1 MRNRAG
7 SSPVNEPIN
16 KHDRPPTVTSPSRRS
31 VEEKLRRGSLG
42 AVDAVKQ
49 RARRDTTTSSDMSSE
64 NELDPS
70 LFKRRQIK
78 SSRGAKNI
86 SFLDDQTEE
95 EGDDEQER
103 LEKVMEDKAEESNN
117 VSDGSSLS
125 SEFAETADS
134 ESLLDADDDVL
145 GPSSLSD
152 LMPPALNV
160 NPPASPRRTR
170 NQAPNTLQALP
181 PPRPIST
188 IQPISALGQAIR
200 ARKAKPKNPVE
211 VFARFSGKG
220 ALDPLNIR
228 IYVPFS
234 EAPSKPFDLPLQRSV
249 QDSDSGAG
257 AANITVADAI
267 GLCLWRFHEENLKP
281 AIPRSK
287 LDVNRWSLRIVDDG
301 EVEYDFPALNRVSNI
316 VDFTSNNN
324 RPARGRSRGKVY
336 DDFALVEAS
345 EAQYAENKRLTPK
358 YSEQFE
364 EFTEEASKSVL
375 PGHIQNAAESVLEDG
390 LPLNTIINKPFAFAT
405 RKGSA
410 TLDQP
415 TVPIIHSTPRMGP
428 PKMLKIHFTSLE
440 AHSQNTTI
448 EVTTDTYIAEVLET
462 ICKRWN
468 LDRAHHFFKVS
479 GTNTIAPLDRTVEVI
494 GTRTDLDLVRRR
506 FAHAGSLG
514 LASSPSS
521 SSPNAPLL
529 LTSSTTPL
537 KKMKKSTFAGG
548 GGVSAHPLSH
558 QQDAWGTSSAY
569 KKYTVMRKQPM
580 SFTPSHSRTLLMD
593 GEYLHILPGETGKT
607 LFDTS
612 AKTTTVPFSMIVGC
626 KVSRR
631 HPKTFRV
638 VVFRDKETKRYDFEG
653 QSVLES
659 GEIVTEIRKNMEP
672 FMAGGM
678 EAR

>member
-1 MRNRAG
+1 M
-7 SSPVNEPIN
+7 NEPSSR
-16 KHDRPPTVTSPSRRS
+16 HGLPPPVVSPSRRQA
-31 VEEKLRRGSLG
+31 EEKLRRGSLG
-42 AVDAVKQ
+42 AIDAVKQ

-70 LFKRRQIK
+70 IFQRRQVK
-78 SSRGAKNI
+78 PSRGTKNI
-86 SFLDDQTEE
+86 SFLEDQTEEEEE

-103 LEKVMEDKAEESNN
+103 LEKVMEDQAEESGN

-134 ESLLDADDDVL
+134 ESLLDVEDNDL
-145 GPSSLSD
+145 GPSSLAH
-152 LMPPALNV
+152 LIPPALNI
-160 NPPASPRRTR
+160 NPPASPRKTR
-170 NQAPNTLQALP
+170 NQVPNTLQALP

-200 ARKAKPKNPVE
+200 ARKAKPKNPIE
-211 VFARFSGKG
+211 IFARFSGKG

-228 IYVPFS
+228 IYAPFS
-234 EAPSKPFDLPLQRSV
+234 EAPSKPFDLPLQRTV
-249 QDSDSGAG
+249 QDSDSGAT
-257 AANITVADAI
+257 ANVTVADSI
-267 GLCLWRFHEENLKP
+267 GLCLWRYHEEGLKP
-281 AIPRSK
+281 TVPRDK

-301 EVEYDFPALNRVSNI
+301 EVEYDFPVLNRVSNI

-324 RPARGRSRGKVY
+324 RPVRGRSRAKAY
-336 DDFALVEAS
+336 DEFALVEAT

-358 YSEQFE
+358 YTKQFE
-364 EFTEEASKSVL
+364 EFADEGSESALAISS
-375 PGHIQNAAESVLEDG
+375 QSFAESVLEDDQ
-390 LPLNTIINKPFAFAT
+390 PINTTINNPFAFST
-405 RKGSA
+405 RKPSA

-415 TVPIIHSTPRMGP
+415 SVPVIHSTPRMGP
-428 PKMLKIHFTSLE
+428 PKLLKIHFTSLE

-468 LDRAHHFFKVS
+468 LDRAHHFFRVS
-479 GTNTIAPLDRTVEVI
+479 GTSTIAPVDRTVEVI
-494 GTRTDLDLVRRR
+494 GARTDLDLVRRR

-521 SSPNAPLL
+521 SSPNAPLS
-529 LTSSTTPL
+529 LTSTTPL
-537 KKMKKSTFAGG
+537 SKKPKKSTLAGSG
-548 GGVSAHPLSH
+548 GTSAHPLSH
-558 QQDAWGTSSAY
+558 QQDAWGNSSAY
-569 KKYTVMRKQPM
+569 KKYTVLRKQPM
-580 SFTPSHSRTLLMD
+580 SFTPSHTRMLLMD

-638 VVFRDKETKRYDFEG
+638 VVFRDRETKRYDFEG
-653 QSVLES
+653 QSVSEAV
-659 GEIVTEIRKNMEP
+659 EIVAEIRKGMEP
-672 FMAGGM
+672 FMAGM